1 MHVHSEDVEIAESV
15 GPSLHS
21 YRIAG
26 FERRFG
32 PGQKLLRR
40 FLPAP
45 SLLHFNHVERTLVVV
60 FRVVELRD
68 TFLQALQFYLDSGK
82 SINQCAPAL
91 PPMR

>member
-1 MHVHSEDVEIAESV
+1 
-15 GPSLHS
+15 
-21 YRIAG
+21 
-26 FERRFG
+26 
-32 PGQKLLRR
+32 
-40 FLPAP
+40 
-45 SLLHFNHVERTLVVV
+45 V

>member
-40 FLPAP
+40 FLSAP
-45 SLLHFNHVERTLVVV
+45 GLLDLDHVKRSLVVV
-60 FRVVELRD
+60 FWVVELRD
-68 TFLQALQFYLDSGK
+68 ALLQALQFYLDSGK